1 MGGERSIGHN
11 KALPGHQTLKSH
23 PTIKREENS
32 VVNSDVKRVVKKD
45 VKRDVK
51 IGVNTAKVRDE
62 APKRNRIS
70 LQAGFTLI
78 EVMVVVIILGI
89 LAAIVVPRVMDRPDT
104 ARITKAKQDIRA
116 LESALNLYKLDN
128 FNYPTTDQGLEAL
141 VTKPGGS
148 PEPKNW
154 KKYIDRL
161 PKDPWGEPYQYL
173 APGVKGDVDIYTLGA
188 DHQPGG
194 EEANA
199 DVGNWDLQ

>member
-1 MGGERSIGHN
+1 M
-11 KALPGHQTLKSH
+11 
-23 PTIKREENS
+23 
-32 VVNSDVKRVVKKD
+32 
-45 VKRDVK
+45 
-51 IGVNTAKVRDE
+51 
-62 APKRNRIS
+62 KRNDKRIRKPGAI
-70 LQAGFTLI
+70 QTGFTLI

-104 ARITKAKQDIRA
+104 ARITKARQDIRA

-148 PEPKNW
+148 PEAKNW
-154 KKYIDRL
+154 KKYMDRL

-173 APGVKGDVDIYTLGA
+173 SPGIKGDIDIYSLGA

-194 EEANA
+194 DEVNA